1 MPNSHAAPARSGGAN
16 IVVTRM
22 RSSVVVTA
30 PTNLGNGNLEDLCD
44 VALRSF
50 ETAEATSLILELSG
64 VNFMDTYEFGRLKA
78 LADTVR
84 FLGVKTIFV
93 GLNAGIIAHL
103 STSDADVSGVCATLA
118 IDDALALLGG

>member
-1 MPNSHAAPARSGGAN
+1 MPNSQAAPARSGGAN
-16 IVVTRM
+16 IVATQM

-30 PTNLGNGNLEDLCD
+30 PSNLGNGNLEALCD
-44 VALRSF
+44 VALNSF
-50 ETAEATSLILELSG
+50 EAAEATSLILELSG
-64 VNFMDTYEFGRLKA
+64 VNFMDKYEFGRLKA

-93 GLNAGIIAHL
+93 GLNAGIISHL

-118 IDDALALLGG
+118 IDDALALLEA

>member
-1 MPNSHAAPARSGGAN
+1 
-16 IVVTRM
+16 M

-30 PTNLGNGNLEDLCD
+30 PSNLGNGNLEDLCD

>member
-1 MPNSHAAPARSGGAN
+1 MPNSHAAPARSAGAN

-30 PTNLGNGNLEDLCD
+30 PSNLGNGNLEDLCD
-44 VALRSF
+44 VALSAF
-50 ETAEATSLILELSG
+50 ETAEATSLVLELSG
-64 VNFMDTYEFGRLKA
+64 VNIMDTYEFGRLKA
-78 LADTVR
+78 LADTAR

-93 GLNAGIIAHL
+93 GLNAGIISHL

-118 IDDALALLGG
+118 IDDALALLEA

>member
-1 MPNSHAAPARSGGAN
+1 MINRQAGSMRSSGAT
-16 IVVTRM
+16 IVATRM

-30 PTNLGNGNLEDLCD
+30 PTNLGNGALEDLCD

-50 ETAEATSLILELSG
+50 ETGEATSLILELSG
-64 VNFMDTYEFGRLKA
+64 VNFMDTYEFSRLKA

-93 GLNAGIIAHL
+93 GLNAGIISHL
-103 STSDADVSGVCATLA
+103 SHSNAEVSGVLATLGL
-118 IDDALALLGG
+118 DEALTLVNA